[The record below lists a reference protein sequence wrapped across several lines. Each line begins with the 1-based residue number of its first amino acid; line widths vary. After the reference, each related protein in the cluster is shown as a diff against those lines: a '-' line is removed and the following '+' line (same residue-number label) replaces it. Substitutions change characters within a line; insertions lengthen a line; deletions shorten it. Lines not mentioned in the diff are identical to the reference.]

1 MVEELYKT
9 YAPALLRYCVS
20 LAGDVGTA
28 EDLCQETFL
37 RAMTHQE
44 DWRGLERI
52 QRRAWLYTTA
62 KRLFIDRVR
71 KLSREVELQGEELLR
86 MVKEEDYTQA
96 AVNELIDRLPD
107 SERGLFVMRYFQG
120 YDSTELGELYDL
132 PPATVRS
139 RLASARKRLTEWLGL
154 RDERGE
160 KDENTTLN
168 EGGI

>member
-1 MVEELYKT
+1 
-9 YAPALLRYCVS
+9 
-20 LAGDVGTA
+20 
-28 EDLCQETFL
+28 
-37 RAMTHQE
+37 
-44 DWRGLERI
+44 
-52 QRRAWLYTTA
+52 
-62 KRLFIDRVR
+62 
-71 KLSREVELQGEELLR
+71 

-154 RDERGE
+154 RDDRGE

-168 EGGI
+168 EGGP